1 MPTVEQLGT
10 PLPPIPGLRVPNPE
24 VRSLYLAMA
33 GLAQANPGAEWP
45 KRVLASFREFLRSRE
60 FASASPTL
68 LLPALAAYAVA
79 YQTAR
84 ALAKNKGSDYDFS
97 ALRVAAGDVY
107 ASMDEFERAVT
118 SVYQAVRDEA
128 RGALSALVV
137 PLALAVL
144 LVWAW
149 RR

>member
-1 MPTVEQLGT
+1 
-10 PLPPIPGLRVPNPE
+10 
-24 VRSLYLAMA
+24 MA

-45 KRVLASFREFLRSRE
+45 ARVLGSFREFLRSGEYAR
-60 FASASPTL
+60 ASQVE

-107 ASMDEFERAVT
+107 ASMDEFEHAVT

-128 RGALSALVV
+128 RGVVSALVV